1 MTAHAPLADS
11 GLLDINATLLA
22 EILAF
27 LIMLGILAKYAYP
40 PIIRLA
46 EERQRKIEDGV
57 RAAEEAERL
66 KQRVAEER
74 EQILAEVR
82 QEARE
87 IIVRAHREAT
97 VDADALR
104 NTARKEA
111 AAILDKARADIDAER
126 DRAIQELRAQV
137 GNLVVEA
144 AGRVLGQAIDEK
156 THQRL
161 IEESIASVGSRN

>member
-1 MTAHAPLADS
+1 MPARAPLADS

-27 LIMLGILAKYAYP
+27 LIMLGLLAKYAYP
-40 PIIRLA
+40 PIIRIA
-46 EERQRKIEDGV
+46 EDRQRKVEEGV

-66 KQRVAEER
+66 RQRVAEER

-87 IIVRAHREAT
+87 ILARTHREAT
-97 VDADALR
+97 ADGDALR
-104 NTARKEA
+104 NNARKEA
-111 AAILDKARADIDAER
+111 AAILEKARADIDAER
-126 DRAIQELRAQV
+126 DRAVQELPAQV

-144 AGRVLGQAIDEK
+144 AAKVLGQAIDDK

>member
-1 MTAHAPLADS
+1 MPAHAPLADS

-27 LIMLGILAKYAYP
+27 LIMLGLLARYAYP
-40 PIIRLA
+40 PIIRVA
-46 EERQRKIEDGV
+46 EERQRKVEEGV

-66 KQRVAEER
+66 RQRVAEER

-87 IIVRAHREAT
+87 ILARTHREAT
-97 VDADALR
+97 ADGDAFR
-104 NTARKEA
+104 NNARKES
-111 AAILDKARADIDAER
+111 AAILEKARADIDAER

-144 AGRVLGQAIDEK
+144 ATKVLGQAIDDK